1 MKKLIRNRAKCL
13 KCGDIIESTQ
23 IHQMVHCSCRNIYVD
38 GGLDIA
44 IMVGKMKK
52 KYLDM
57 SEYLEENLEL
67 NKLRG
72 K

>member
-1 MKKLIRNRAKCL
+1 MCIR
-13 KCGDIIESTQ
+13 DS
-23 IHQMVHCSCRNIYVD
+23 CSCRNIYVD
-38 GGLDIA
+38 GGLDYCHH
-44 IMVGKMKK
+44 GWEDEE